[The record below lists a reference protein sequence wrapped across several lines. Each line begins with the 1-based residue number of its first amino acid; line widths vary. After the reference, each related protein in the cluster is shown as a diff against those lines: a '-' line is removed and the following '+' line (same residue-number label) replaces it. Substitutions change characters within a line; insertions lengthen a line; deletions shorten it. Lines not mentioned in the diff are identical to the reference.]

1 MANHKSALKAAR
13 QSVLKRQRNRGA
25 RTRMRGQIKKLRQ
38 AVASGD
44 NKLAIELLAPTIS
57 LLDRSAQSGTI
68 HRNTASRTKS
78 RLTRHVN
85 NMSAPTTS
93 A

>member
-13 QSVLKRQRNRGA
+13 QAIIKRQRNRAA
-25 RTRMRGQIKKLRQ
+25 RTRMRSQIKKLRQ

-44 NKLAIELLAPTIS
+44 SKLAVELLAPTIS
-57 LLDRSAQSGTI
+57 LLDRSAQSGNL

-85 NMSAPTTS
+85 KLAASH
-93 A
+93 

>member
-13 QSVLKRQRNRGA
+13 QAVIKRQRNRAA
-25 RTRMRGQIKKLRQ
+25 RARARSQVKQLRQ

-44 NKLAIELLAPTIS
+44 SKLAGELLAPTIS
-57 LLDRSAQSGTI
+57 LLDRSAQSGML
-68 HRNTASRTKS
+68 HRNNASRTKS

-85 NMSAPTTS
+85 NMAAPAAS
-93 A
+93 D